1 MKRDSTSINLFQI
14 DPGRW
19 ERITDL
25 LDAVLD
31 VPPTEVG
38 TQLDRLCGGDTDL
51 RAQVEAIL
59 EADRHNDAFL
69 AKPVAS
75 RPTPKP
81 TPTPAPKPELPQTVG
96 AYRVL
101 REIGRG
107 GMGRVLLAEGG
118 DGGRVAIKL
127 LKTGLDSEDIL
138 SRFLQER
145 RILAKL
151 EHPHIAKLLDGG
163 VTEDGKPWF
172 ALEYVLGTAL
182 DEYCETRGATL
193 EATLRLFV
201 QACRAVQAAHDR
213 QIVHRDLKPGNILVC
228 DPGDVKLLDFGIAKI
243 LDPDES
249 DGRHSTGVM
258 RLMTPTYAAPEQI
271 RGERPTTATDVYA
284 LGVMLCELLTGEK
297 PYKLATGS
305 QAETRAA
312 ILNQN
317 PEPPSVRIRGAV
329 AETTRSAHPR
339 RAGWSERFRSGLD
352 AVVLRSLEKNPSS
365 RYSSAGPLADDIDRF
380 LLS

>member
-1 MKRDSTSINLFQI
+1 MKRDSTGINLAQI
-14 DPGRW
+14 DPRRW

-31 VPPTEVG
+31 VAPHEIGPS
-38 TQLDRLCGGDTDL
+38 LDRLCGGDTEL

-59 EADRHNDAFL
+59 EADRHNDGFL
-69 AKPVAS
+69 AKPAVS
-75 RPTPKP
+75 
-81 TPTPAPKPELPQTVG
+81 PAPELPQSVG
-96 AYRVL
+96 SYRIVH
-101 REIGRG
+101 EIGRG
-107 GMGRVLLAEGG
+107 GMGRVLLGG
-118 DGGRVAIKL
+118 DAGGRQVAIKL
-127 LKTGLDSEDIL
+127 LKTGLDSEDIIA
-138 SRFLQER
+138 RFLQER

-172 ALEYVLGTAL
+172 ALEYVHGTPL
-182 DEYCETRGATL
+182 DEYCDTRGATL
-193 EATLRLFV
+193 SATLELFV

-249 DGRHSTGVM
+249 DGRRSTGLM

-284 LGVMLCELLTGEK
+284 LGVVLCELLTGER

-312 ILNQN
+312 ILNEN
-317 PEPPSVRIRGAV
+317 PEPPSVKLRRAAVGEGAP
-329 AETTRSAHPR
+329 SADPR
-339 RAGWSERFRSGLD
+339 RAGWSERMSARLD
-352 AVVLRSLEKNPSS
+352 ETVLRALHKDPAA
-365 RYSSAGPLADDIDRF
+365 RYPSAGPLADEIESI
-380 LLS
+380 LQS